1 MNQDTAR
8 LVQQHYETPQ
18 GNDERI
24 SSVMARLEHTD
35 TLSTTQL
42 APLDQ
47 FHLGGL
53 ATTKK
58 LAELAGIEKHMKIL
72 DAGSGLGGPSRYLAE
87 TFGCTVVGVDITP
100 SFVNL
105 AKFLAQRTG
114 LSNLVSY
121 EVGNLLDLPFDDNA
135 FEVVW
140 TQHVVMNIRE
150 REKVYRE
157 FHRVLSPGGKLAF
170 FDVVASDDKPE
181 LHFPVPWAESN
192 TTSFLLTKA
201 ETINVLQQA
210 GFEEGN
216 WHDVTELSVQA
227 LANLP
232 MPVPDDLN
240 LRAVMG
246 PRFSAMLANFQRNLS
261 EGRVRLVMGVYDRGS
276 VS

>member
-1 MNQDTAR
+1 MNQDTTR
-8 LVQQHYETPQ
+8 LVQQHYETPE
-18 GNDERI
+18 GNEERV
-24 SSVMARLEHTD
+24 SSVIDRLERAHA
-35 TLSTTQL
+35 LSTPQL

-58 LAELAGIEKHMKIL
+58 LAELAGIEKHMKVL

-87 TFGCTVVGVDITP
+87 TFGCAVVGVDITT

-114 LSNLVSY
+114 LSHLVSY
-121 EVGNLLDLPFDDNA
+121 EVGDLLDLPFDTNTFD
-135 FEVVW
+135 VIW
-140 TQHVVMNIRE
+140 TQHVVMNIPE

-157 FHRVLSPGGKLAF
+157 FQRVLAPSGKLAF
-170 FDVVASDDKPE
+170 FDVVVSDDKPD

-192 TTSFLLTKA
+192 KTSFLLTKA
-201 ETINVLQQA
+201 ETIKVLQHA
-210 GFEEGN
+210 GFEKGS
-216 WHDVTELSVQA
+216 WQDVTELSVQA

-232 MPVPDDLN
+232 TPAPDDLN

-246 PRFSAMLANFQRNLS
+246 PRFSEMLMNFQRNLS
-261 EGRVRLVMGVYDRGS
+261 EGRVRLVMGIYDRN
-276 VS
+276 